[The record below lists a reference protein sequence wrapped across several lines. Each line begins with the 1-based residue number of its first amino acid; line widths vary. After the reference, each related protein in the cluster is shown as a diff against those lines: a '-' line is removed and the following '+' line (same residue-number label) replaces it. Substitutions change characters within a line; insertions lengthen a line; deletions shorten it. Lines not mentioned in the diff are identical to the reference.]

1 MLKSSALQELP
12 DGNSWRSLAPGGAP
26 ELSALCFR
34 EWLTRRLGFTT
45 KEYLRADRRARR
57 RSNSHS
63 PPLRRTPSPPPPH
76 AVAAHQETMSESL
89 AVGRALV
96 VERADFRQSANEEV
110 FPQSVPGKRGQTP
123 MALPRFQD

>member
-12 DGNSWRSLAPGGAP
+12 DGNSWRSLALGGAP
-26 ELSALCFR
+26 ELSALCLLK
-34 EWLTRRLGFTT
+34 WLTRGLGFAT

-76 AVAAHQETMSESL
+76 AVAAHQQAMSESL
-89 AVGRALV
+89 AVGRAPV
-96 VERADFRQSANEEV
+96 VERS
-110 FPQSVPGKRGQTP
+110 STHC
-123 MALPRFQD
+123 L